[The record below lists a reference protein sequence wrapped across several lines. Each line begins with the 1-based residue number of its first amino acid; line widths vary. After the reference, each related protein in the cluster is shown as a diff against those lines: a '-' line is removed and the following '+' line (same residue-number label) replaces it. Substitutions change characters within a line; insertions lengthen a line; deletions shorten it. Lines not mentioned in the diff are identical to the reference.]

1 MKFFPDQDPRSKL
14 GSVSESFKDIYSII
28 FWKIVYNLMLYFDN
42 SLVLTKNIT
51 NSINCLNYVAK
62 NVKSVMV
69 VFFGFKVTGKLV

>member
-51 NSINCLNYVAK
+51 NSINCLNYVTK

-69 VFFGFKVTGKLV
+69 GFFGF

>member
-42 SLVLTKNIT
+42 SLVVTKNIT
-51 NSINCLNYVAK
+51 NSINCLNYVTK
-62 NVKSVMV
+62 IVKSVMV
-69 VFFGFKVTGKLV
+69 VFFGF